1 MYLMKFKRLFLVY
14 MLTGFKLLSLE
25 LLSSN
30 GENYFKYNNK
40 NSKIEKLDLDF
51 GKESYDID
59 FIKIGF
65 ILRGKQYE
73 IGELPYE
80 LELSE
85 NSNIIQITGEFE
97 NVKYK
102 VSLYSSMLNKD
113 TIVFHTELLSYQ
125 KFDDISFYY
134 YIKPRDMGKLQE
146 EKDYFVFNDVSYR
159 GKNIRVFLTEN
170 VEVKNK
176 KLRSVTKES
185 FVSKNE
191 GLFAIMPLDSPKS
204 SEVYFTI
211 QKKGVYK
218 NTIEEE
224 INNWEKVLAPYKY
237 KYLYSN
243 LKMFEDNGVVVDG
256 YKETPVVDISQLL
269 KYLELS
275 LLKKDYR
282 LSKGILEYVLFS
294 INPNID
300 GIIPSDYIDMQGN
313 KLDKRDNYG
322 IYNSYYKRSVFLKL
336 YLSYLM
342 DSGDKEFY
350 NKTYSLVKTRLID
363 WLENKVTEKGVESDS
378 GDSRIGKD
386 GYKAFVET
394 QYEAYKSFKLL
405 NQYLQKQGTKDDK
418 YKKLSEKLKEILIL
432 YYVDGV
438 YIADY
443 PFAKN
448 VNPKNIFYV
457 DEDLFLTQ
465 SEYYKAL
472 QKNIDLLKKEK
483 SSLKEKIVFV
493 NYLYDKKYYLMADF
507 LKEEIEKDLEGYE
520 GIELLQ
526 KDLELL
532 LNYLI
537 MKEKGEKYGLNK

>member
-1 MYLMKFKRLFLVY
+1 MKFMKYKKLFLIY
-14 MLTGFKLLSLE
+14 ILINFSLLSLE

-30 GENYFKYNNK
+30 GANYFKFNK
-40 NSKIEKLDLDF
+40 ENDRVESIDLDF
-51 GKESYDID
+51 EKESYDID

-65 ILRGKQYE
+65 FLKGKQYE

-80 LELSE
+80 LLLSE
-85 NSNIIQITGEFE
+85 NSNIIELLGNFGNT
-97 NVKYK
+97 KYK
-102 VSLYSSMLNKD
+102 ISMYSSMINKD
-113 TIVFHTELLSYQ
+113 TIVFHTELLAYQ
-125 KFDDISFYY
+125 KSDNISFYY
-134 YIKPRDMGKLQE
+134 YIKPKTMGKLKQ
-146 EKDYFVFNDVSYR
+146 EKDCFVFNDISFQ
-159 GKNIRVFLTEN
+159 GKDIKVYLAENIEI
-170 VEVKNK
+170 KNK
-176 KLRSVTKES
+176 KLKVVAKES
-185 FVSKNE
+185 FVSTNE
-191 GLFAIMPLDSPKS
+191 GLFAILPFDSSKN
-204 SEVYFTI
+204 SETYFTI
-211 QKKGVYK
+211 QKKGSYK

-224 INNWEKVLAPYKY
+224 INNWGKQLASYKY
-237 KYLYSN
+237 KDLYSN
-243 LKMFEDNGVVVDG
+243 LKMFVNNGIIVDA
-256 YKETPVVDISQLL
+256 YKEVPVVDVSQLL

-275 LLKKDYR
+275 LLKKDYD
-282 LSKGILEYVLFS
+282 LAKSILEYALFS
-294 INPNID
+294 INPNIE
-300 GIIPSDYIDMQGN
+300 GIIASDYIDIKGN
-313 KLDKRDNYG
+313 SLSRKDNYG
-322 IYNSYYKRSVFLKL
+322 VYNSYYKRSVFLKL
-336 YLSYLM
+336 YLTYLM
-342 DSGDKEFY
+342 ESNDKDFY
-350 NKTYSLVKTRLID
+350 NKTYSIIKTRLID
-363 WLENKVTEKGVESDS
+363 WLENKINEKGVEVDS
-378 GDSRIGKD
+378 GDGRIGKD

-394 QYEAYKSFKLL
+394 QYESYKSFKLL
-405 NQYLQKQGTKDDK
+405 NQYLQKEGIKDEK
-418 YKKLSEKLKEILIL
+418 YKKISEKLKEILIL

-448 VNPKNIFYV
+448 INPKNIFYV

-507 LKEEIEKDLEGYE
+507 MREEIEKELEGYK